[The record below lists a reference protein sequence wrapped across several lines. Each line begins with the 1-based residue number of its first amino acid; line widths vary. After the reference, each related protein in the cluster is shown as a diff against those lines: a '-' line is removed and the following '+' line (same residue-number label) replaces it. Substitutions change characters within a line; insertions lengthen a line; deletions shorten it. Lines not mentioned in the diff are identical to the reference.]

1 MATQARSIAS
11 LTISFGLVAI
21 PVKLYSATQSSER
34 ISFNLLRAKD
44 GSRVKQQYVAVA
56 DGQLVERAE
65 MVKGYEFAKDQ
76 YVMFSPE
83 ELKALEDTTTHAIDI
98 GQFVPLES
106 VDPVYFDGT
115 YYLAPDKG
123 GAKPYTLLA
132 TALRKTGQCAVG
144 RWVSRGKE
152 HIVIIRP
159 MQDGLAMHQ
168 LHFKEQVRELK
179 DLGLEPAPV
188 SEPELKLAQ
197 QLIDHL
203 AAKRFDANEYHD
215 EFKGRVEAAIQ
226 KKVEGKQ
233 ISLAEAPA
241 ASTSGNVIDL
251 MEALRASIDA
261 RGAKTPSLKERKAP
275 KRATGTHR
283 APARRLADEMQEFD
297 SKDLKRLFGI
307 PASHVRSLIRAG
319 HISPSKKAG
328 KSGKLAYSFQD
339 LIVLRT
345 LGSLRAAKIPTKR
358 INRTL
363 REIRSSLPGELP
375 LSGLSIVAVGDRIVV
390 REGRSLRESETG
402 QYTLAL
408 EVIDQDGA
416 LLDDRQA
423 LERRG
428 KGRAARSAAAPAAGR
443 RGAFR
448 ARDGSRGTDAE
459 GAAPMRR
466 ASRLAAHGG
475 AGESGTA
482 AAPEGPS
489 ARGGSVYRGIDTAEA
504 LLSFNLAVLLEDLD
518 RRRSDGGV
526 PGRPRAGPGACR
538 RPLQPRAA
546 LRAGGQREDA
556 LRHLLAYRRS

>member
-56 DGQLVERAE
+56 DGQPVERSE

-76 YVMFSPE
+76 YVMFSPDE
-83 ELKALEDTTTHAIDI
+83 IKALEDATTHAIDI

-132 TALRKTGQCAVG
+132 TALRKSGQCAVG

-152 HIVIIRP
+152 HIIVIRP
-159 MQDGLAMHQ
+159 LQDGLAMHQ
-168 LHFKEQVRELK
+168 LHFKEQVRDLK
-179 DLGLEPAPV
+179 DLGIEPAPV

-203 AAKRFDANEYHD
+203 AAKRFDPNEYHD

-261 RGAKTPSLKERKAP
+261 RGAKTPSLKDRKAP
-275 KRATGTHR
+275 KRAT
-283 APARRLADEMQEFD
+283 
-297 SKDLKRLFGI
+297 
-307 PASHVRSLIRAG
+307 
-319 HISPSKKAG
+319 
-328 KSGKLAYSFQD
+328 
-339 LIVLRT
+339 
-345 LGSLRAAKIPTKR
+345 
-358 INRTL
+358 
-363 REIRSSLPGELP
+363 
-375 LSGLSIVAVGDRIVV
+375 
-390 REGRSLRESETG
+390 
-402 QYTLAL
+402 
-408 EVIDQDGA
+408 
-416 LLDDRQA
+416 
-423 LERRG
+423 
-428 KGRAARSAAAPAAGR
+428 APAAARKTAR
-443 RGAFR
+443 R
-448 ARDGSRGTDAE
+448 
-459 GAAPMRR
+459 
-466 ASRLAAHGG
+466 
-475 AGESGTA
+475 
-482 AAPEGPS
+482 
-489 ARGGSVYRGIDTAEA
+489 
-504 LLSFNLAVLLEDLD
+504 
-518 RRRSDGGV
+518 
-526 PGRPRAGPGACR
+526 
-538 RPLQPRAA
+538 
-546 LRAGGQREDA
+546 
-556 LRHLLAYRRS
+556 

>member
-83 ELKALEDTTTHAIDI
+83 ELKALEDTTTHTIDI

-106 VDPVYFDGT
+106 VDPLYFDGT

-144 RWVSRGKE
+144 RWISRGKE

-203 AAKRFDANEYHD
+203 AAKRFDPNEYHD

-226 KKVEGKQ
+226 KKIQGKQ
-233 ISLAEAPA
+233 ISLSEAPVP
-241 ASTSGNVIDL
+241 SSGGNVIDL
-251 MEALRASIDA
+251 MEALRASIDT
-261 RGAKTPSLKERKAP
+261 RGSKAAPTLKERKEP
-275 KRATGTHR
+275 KRAAGKTAAR
-283 APARRLADEMQEFD
+283 KSARR
-297 SKDLKRLFGI
+297 
-307 PASHVRSLIRAG
+307 
-319 HISPSKKAG
+319 
-328 KSGKLAYSFQD
+328 
-339 LIVLRT
+339 
-345 LGSLRAAKIPTKR
+345 
-358 INRTL
+358 
-363 REIRSSLPGELP
+363 
-375 LSGLSIVAVGDRIVV
+375 
-390 REGRSLRESETG
+390 
-402 QYTLAL
+402 
-408 EVIDQDGA
+408 
-416 LLDDRQA
+416 
-423 LERRG
+423 
-428 KGRAARSAAAPAAGR
+428 
-443 RGAFR
+443 
-448 ARDGSRGTDAE
+448 
-459 GAAPMRR
+459 
-466 ASRLAAHGG
+466 
-475 AGESGTA
+475 
-482 AAPEGPS
+482 
-489 ARGGSVYRGIDTAEA
+489 
-504 LLSFNLAVLLEDLD
+504 
-518 RRRSDGGV
+518 
-526 PGRPRAGPGACR
+526 
-538 RPLQPRAA
+538 
-546 LRAGGQREDA
+546 
-556 LRHLLAYRRS
+556 